1 MSELQV
7 EVIDSPALREYLGPK
22 GPWASESGERVRKYR
37 TRAGKSETWLAAAV
51 GVTAQTIRQ
60 IEAGNIVPRDYL
72 RAAIAF
78 ALGQDPETIWP
89 TLTRH
94 RIGEIGQ
101 VA

>member
-1 MSELQV
+1 M

-22 GPWASESGERVRKYR
+22 GSWARECGDRARKYR
-37 TRAGKSETWLAAAV
+37 LRIENLTETKLAAMV
-51 GVTAQTIRQ
+51 GVSAQTIHM

-78 ALGQDPETIWP
+78 ALGQDTDTIWP
-89 TLTRH
+89 TLTRQ